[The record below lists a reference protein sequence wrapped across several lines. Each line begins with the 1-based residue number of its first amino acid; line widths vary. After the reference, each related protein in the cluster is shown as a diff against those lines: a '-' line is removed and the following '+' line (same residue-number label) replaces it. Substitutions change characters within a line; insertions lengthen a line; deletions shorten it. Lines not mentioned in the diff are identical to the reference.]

1 MKYKKVGFLG
11 LGLIGGSLA
20 KALKLY
26 DKNIEIIATTRREE
40 TVQKA
45 YWDGLITNSALL
57 QPEDFHDCD
66 IIFLCAPVKDN
77 IDYLKSLK
85 EVVGT
90 QTLITDVG
98 SVKKPIMDEAERLGL
113 SEQFI
118 GAHPMTGKEVGGYD
132 VSDPDILN
140 NAPYIIVSEHDVD
153 KDFLNI
159 ITEAFHSRLI
169 FMTADEHDRA
179 VAVISHVPHIIAS
192 SLVHLA
198 VDSDNDDNVLQQIC
212 AGGFKDITRI
222 ASSGPALWQGIIFE
236 NKKQVLDMID
246 SYSKELELY
255 KNAIENDDV
264 EGLMRLMSESKKYR
278 DSIR

>member
-1 MKYKKVGFLG
+1 MELKKAGFLG

-26 DKNIEIIATTRREE
+26 DKNIEIIATTRRED

-45 YWDGLITNSALL
+45 YWDGLITNSTLL
-57 QPEDFHDCD
+57 LPEDFKDCD

-77 IDYLKSLK
+77 IEYLKSLK
-85 EVVGT
+85 AVVGENT
-90 QTLITDVG
+90 IITDVG

-113 SEQFI
+113 SKQFI

-132 VSDPDILN
+132 VSDPEILN
-140 NAPYIIVSEHDVD
+140 NAPYIIVSEHEVD

-159 ITEAFHSRLI
+159 IIEAFHSRLI
-169 FMTADEHDRA
+169 FMTADEHDRS

-198 VDSDNDDNVLQQIC
+198 VDLDNEENVLQNIS

-236 NKKQVLDMID
+236 NKNQVLDIID
-246 SYSKELELY
+246 SYKNELDSY
-255 KNAIENDDV
+255 RTAIENDDI

-278 DSIR
+278 DSMK